1 MNTNIT
7 LTQLKG
13 SEKQI
18 AWAEKIRARMLN
30 YIAKAGTH
38 SAFLIND
45 VNGLNEETL
54 NKVAFT
60 KNVRCLGGITEKR
73 WFLKAEYCLKLIASV
88 ESAKSFI
95 EMETYSGLLFIL
107 DSKRLA
113 SLAANA

>member
-1 MNTNIT
+1 MNNDIT
-7 LTQLKG
+7 LPQLKG
-13 SEKQI
+13 SEKQV
-18 AWAEKIRARMLN
+18 AWAEKIRSRMLN
-30 YIAKAGTH
+30 YIAASGTH
-38 SAFLIND
+38 KAILIND

-60 KNVRCLGGITEKR
+60 KNVRCIGGTTETR
-73 WFLKAEYCLKLIASV
+73 WFLKAEYCLKLIARV

-113 SLAANA
+113 ALAA